1 MRRAALAAGA
11 IRQRGL
17 VLVFH
22 RIAAPGEHS
31 GGVVPTVPEA
41 VFKRELE
48 VLLELGD
55 IKPVSSL
62 IDEPAGARRPH
73 FGLTF
78 DDDSVTHHDVVLPI
92 LSEYQVPATFFLS
105 GRSMHDLPPP
115 WFEVLDRLILDRGG
129 SEVARRLDIRPSEP
143 SEMAETCEQD
153 PRLQQ
158 RLEAEPVD
166 TSESLGR
173 HHIEAIVN
181 AGMTVGFHTL
191 HHQRLTE
198 LPDDAIDV
206 AMVEGRVELEAV
218 AGGGIQVF
226 AYPHGK
232 ADRRV
237 AGRVE
242 RAGFLAAWTG
252 SAEATRPG
260 DDPYLLGR
268 WEPGPLRPQDFAA
281 KVIAR
286 LHGRAARTREAGR
299 A

>member
-1 MRRAALAAGA
+1 
-11 IRQRGL
+11 
-17 VLVFH
+17 
-22 RIAAPGEHS
+22 
-31 GGVVPTVPEA
+31 VPTVPEV
-41 VFKRELE
+41 VFRRELE
-48 VLLELGD
+48 VLLELGH
-55 IKPVSSL
+55 IQPVSSL
-62 IDEPAGARRPH
+62 IDQPAGDRRPH

-92 LSEYQVPATFFLS
+92 LLEYQVPATFFLA

-115 WFEVLDRLILDRGG
+115 WFEVLDRLILDRGT
-129 SEVARRLDIRPSEP
+129 SEVSRWLGIHTSEP
-143 SEMAETCEQD
+143 SEMAEACEKD
-153 PRLQQ
+153 PQLQR
-158 RLEAEPVD
+158 RLEAEPAD

-173 HHIEAIVN
+173 GHIEAIVN
-181 AGMTVGFHTL
+181 AGMTIGFHTL

-206 AMVEGRVELEAV
+206 AMVDGRTELEV
-218 AGGGIQVF
+218 VVGEGIPLF

-232 ADRRV
+232 ADRRI

-252 SAEATRPG
+252 SAGAIRPG

-268 WEPGPLRPQDFAA
+268 WEPGPLGPQDFAA

-286 LHGRAARTREAGR
+286 LHGPAARTREAGR